1 MVCNLTMS
9 QQFIIFYTV
18 IDNMDQKN
26 KIKKNIIHV
35 I

>member
-1 MVCNLTMS
+1 MS

-18 IDNMDQKN
+18 IDNMDQKKQN
-26 KIKKNIIHV
+26 KKNIIHV